1 MSNDNNVK
9 HYRKIKKLTQEDI
22 SKLLYIDRS
31 VYAKKEK
38 GKVNFTIEEIFIL
51 EKILETSL
59 YDLFKPIQ
67 DKVK

>member
-9 HYRKIKKLTQEDI
+9 HYRKNKKLTQEDI
-22 SKLLYIDRS
+22 AKLLYIDRS
-31 VYAKKEK
+31 TYAKKEG

-67 DKVK
+67 DRVK